1 MVNNEL
7 ANILGYE
14 KSDELLSKNI
24 SDFYFSAQEREKL
37 IEKYDKKESSEVKNI
52 EVKFRKK
59 DSSPIWVLM
68 TARAIKD
75 ENYETISYDG
85 FIIDISVRKNYE
97 LKLISRIEIEEII
110 NEISTQFA
118 QGIYL
123 DTDKH
128 IHTAIKKIG
137 LFTQVDRVYIF
148 QFENNGTLMTNT
160 HEWCN
165 NGVEPQIDNL
175 QHLPV
180 DIFPWWM
187 DKLNKFEIINY
198 EFIADF
204 PVEAKAEQNVLEEQ
218 GIISILVLPM
228 LYEGQLI
235 GFVGFDSVKSNKKWI
250 EHDINVLETLSGLI
264 SGVISR
270 AKRIHELKRAKALAE
285 EGQKRYK
292 SLFYENSSVMLLIDP
307 KTGDIVDA
315 NNAACNYYGYSN
327 QQLTSLKISQINTL
341 SEAEIQ
347 VEMQKALNQERLHFD
362 FKHRLASGEI
372 RDVESYSGK
381 VSVAGNDLLY
391 SIVHDVTERK
401 LAEEKVLKLSSAI
414 EQSSIS
420 ILITNTTGSIEYV
433 NPYFSQLT
441 GYSSE
446 EFWGKNP
453 RILNSGIQSSQFYK
467 KMWNTILK
475 GGTWEGEICNKKKNG
490 ELFWELAKISPI
502 IDSKGEITHFVG
514 IKEDITEKRNIEK
527 KIRFLAD
534 SLEQVGEC
542 VSITDKEDIILYVNR
557 AFCITYGYSNT
568 ELVGQHIGIL
578 QPDNIQQSELMQ
590 LLTETRKGN
599 WKGELINKRKDKS
612 LFPILLSTS
621 VITDEKNNEI
631 AYIGVAMDITEMKK
645 SRSELIAAKEKSEES
660 ESALKHSRDLMR
672 YIIEHNR
679 SAIAVHDKDYRY
691 IFVSQRYL
699 QEYQVK
705 EKDILGKHHYEV
717 FPDLPQKWRDVHKK
731 ALMGEIS
738 SAEDD
743 PYYKEDGTVV
753 WTRWECRP
761 WYEKDNSIG
770 GFIVYTEVITE
781 RKNLELNLKAAK
793 EKAEENERKLIE
805 ANEIAKLGSWELD
818 IETGIFTFTDNL
830 YKIFHT
836 SALEIGGY
844 QMTIENYAK
853 QFVHP
858 EDASLVAEETQKAI
872 ETNDP
877 NFSHY
882 IEHRILYKDGGPGYM
897 GVRFFIIKDE
907 SGKTIKTFG
916 VNQDI
921 TERKIAELELIKA
934 KEKAEES
941 DRLKSAFLANM
952 SHEIRTPM
960 NGILGFTGLLLEPD
974 LSDETKEQY
983 IQIIHQSGERMLN
996 TVTDIVEISKIE
1008 AGIVEVRKSEINVT
1022 EVVKSILKF
1031 FQVQAQK
1038 KGLNLIYQNEN
1049 LEIDI
1054 ILTTDKAKFESIF
1067 SNLIKN
1073 AIKFTEKGNITIS
1086 CCFKNGFIEF
1096 CVKDTGIGI
1105 PKQRQA
1111 AIFNRF
1117 EQADIE
1123 DTRVFEGS
1131 GLGLAIAKSY
1141 VEMLGGEIWVESIE
1155 TKGSEFYF
1163 TIPIFIIEKDR
1174 ASNSKQESK
1183 EKRFNRQYKILIVED
1198 DEISA
1203 IYLKTILND
1212 IAKEITHVD
1221 TGERAIEECKNQD
1234 DFDVILM
1241 DIKMPG
1247 ISGFEA
1253 TKRIREFN
1261 KEVIIIAQTAYALS
1275 GDREKAI
1282 SSGCNDYITKPV
1294 KENEILEKIEKN
1306 IKNCI

>member
-1 MVNNEL
+1 MKNDFNITKALIDLSTDSIFIMQNGIIKYANQNLLQVSGYILSELIGVKFTEFVPTDELEKVYSIFLKRQSGENIPTKYESSAKLKNGKFIDVEVSVVSIVFEGENALQVVLRDITKRKAAERKYQNIIDFAPIGFYQTSRTGDFLLVNKEL
-7 ANILGYE
+7 ANILGYQ

-24 SDFYFSAQEREKL
+24 SDFYFSVQEREKL
-37 IEKYDKKESSEVKNI
+37 IEKYDTKKSSEVKNV

-59 DSSPIWVLM
+59 DGTAIWVLM

-85 FIIDISVRKNYE
+85 FIIDISERKNHE
-97 LKLISRIEIEEII
+97 LHLLNRIEIEEII
-110 NEISTQFA
+110 NEISTLFA

-128 IHTAIKKIG
+128 ILTAIKKIG

-148 QFENNGTLMTNT
+148 QFENNGTLLTNT
-160 HEWCN
+160 YEWCN
-165 NGVEPQIDNL
+165 DGVEPQIDNL

-204 PVEAKAEQNVLEEQ
+204 PVEAKAEKKVLEEQ

-228 LYEGQLI
+228 IYEGQLI
-235 GFVGFDSVKSNKKWI
+235 GFVGFDSVKTNKKWI
-250 EHDINVLETLSGLI
+250 EHDIKVLETLSGLI

-270 AKRIHELKRAKALAE
+270 AKRIYELKRAKTLAE

-292 SLFYENSSVMLLIDP
+292 SLFYENSLVMLLIDP

-315 NNAACNYYGYSN
+315 NNTACNYYGYSN
-327 QQLTSLKISQINTL
+327 QQITSLKITQINTL

-347 VEMQKALNQERLHFD
+347 VKMKKALNTERQHFE

-381 VSVAGNDLLY
+381 LSVAGNDLLY

-401 LAEEKVLKLSSAI
+401 LAEAKVLKLSSAI
-414 EQSSIS
+414 EQSPIS
-420 ILITNTTGSIEYV
+420 ILITDTTGSIEYV
-433 NPYFSQLT
+433 NPYISQLT
-441 GYSSE
+441 GYSPE
-446 EFWGKNP
+446 ELLGNNP
-453 RILNSGIQSSQFYK
+453 SILNSGIQSSQFYK
-467 KMWNTILK
+467 KLWDTILK
-475 GGTWEGEICNKKKNG
+475 GEIWEGEMCNKKKNG

-514 IKEDITEKRNIEK
+514 IKEDITERRSIEN

-534 SLEQVGEC
+534 SLEHVGEC

-557 AFCITYGYSNT
+557 AFCVTYGYSNT
-568 ELVGQHIGIL
+568 ELLGQHIGIL

-590 LLTETRKGN
+590 LFKETRKGN
-599 WKGELINKRKDKS
+599 WKGELINKRKDNS

-621 VITDEKNNEI
+621 KIIDEKKNEI

-645 SRSELIAAKEKSEES
+645 SRSELIA
-660 ESALKHSRDLMR
+660 
-672 YIIEHNR
+672 
-679 SAIAVHDKDYRY
+679 
-691 IFVSQRYL
+691 
-699 QEYQVK
+699 
-705 EKDILGKHHYEV
+705 
-717 FPDLPQKWRDVHKK
+717 
-731 ALMGEIS
+731 
-738 SAEDD
+738 
-743 PYYKEDGTVV
+743 
-753 WTRWECRP
+753 
-761 WYEKDNSIG
+761 
-770 GFIVYTEVITE
+770 
-781 RKNLELNLKAAK
+781 
-793 EKAEENERKLIE
+793 
-805 ANEIAKLGSWELD
+805 
-818 IETGIFTFTDNL
+818 
-830 YKIFHT
+830 
-836 SALEIGGY
+836 
-844 QMTIENYAK
+844 
-853 QFVHP
+853 
-858 EDASLVAEETQKAI
+858 
-872 ETNDP
+872 
-877 NFSHY
+877 
-882 IEHRILYKDGGPGYM
+882 
-897 GVRFFIIKDE
+897 
-907 SGKTIKTFG
+907 
-916 VNQDI
+916 
-921 TERKIAELELIKA
+921 A

-960 NGILGFTGLLLEPD
+960 NGILGFTSLLLEPD

-996 TVTDIVEISKIE
+996 TVSDIVEISKIE
-1008 AGIVEVRKSEINVT
+1008 AGIIDVRKSEINVN
-1022 EVVKSILKF
+1022 EVIRSIHNF
-1031 FQVQAQK
+1031 FQVQTQK

-1049 LEIDI
+1049 LETDI
-1054 ILTTDKAKFESIF
+1054 ILTTDKTKFESIIT
-1067 SNLIKN
+1067 NLVKN
-1073 AIKFTEKGNITIS
+1073 AIKFTEKGNITVS
-1086 CCFKNGFIEF
+1086 CCFKNGFIKF

-1105 PKQRQA
+1105 PKHRQA

-1141 VEMLGGEIWVESIE
+1141 VEMLGGEIWVESTE
-1155 TKGSEFYF
+1155 GQGSEFCF
-1163 TIPIFIIEKDR
+1163 TIPNFIIEKDK
-1174 ASNSKQESK
+1174 ASNSKPDNK
-1183 EKRFNRQYKILIVED
+1183 EKRSKRQCKVLIVED
-1198 DEISA
+1198 DETSA

-1212 IAKEITHVD
+1212 ITEKITHVNS
-1221 TGERAIEECKNQD
+1221 GERAIEECKNQA

-1247 ISGFEA
+1247 ISGYEA

-1261 KEVIIIAQTAYALS
+1261 KDVIIIAQTAYALS
-1275 GDREKAI
+1275 GDREQAI

-1294 KENEILEKIEKN
+1294 KRNEILEKIEKN
-1306 IKNCI
+1306 IKNSI

>member
-1 MVNNEL
+1 MKNDFNITKALIDLSTDSIFIMQNGIIKYANQNLLQVSGYILSELIGVKFTEFVPTDELEKVYSIFLKRQSGENIPTKYESSAKLKNGKFIDVEVSVVSIVFEGENALQVVLRDITKRKAAERKYQNIIDFAPIGFYQTSRTGDFLLVNKEL
-7 ANILGYE
+7 ANILGYQ

-24 SDFYFSAQEREKL
+24 SDFYFSVQEREKL
-37 IEKYDKKESSEVKNI
+37 IEKYDTKKSSEVKNV

-59 DSSPIWVLM
+59 DGTAIWVLM

-85 FIIDISVRKNYE
+85 FIIDISERKNHE
-97 LKLISRIEIEEII
+97 LHLLNRIEIEEII
-110 NEISTQFA
+110 NEISTLFA

-128 IHTAIKKIG
+128 ILTAIKKIG

-148 QFENNGTLMTNT
+148 QFENNGTLLTNT
-160 HEWCN
+160 YEWCN
-165 NGVEPQIDNL
+165 DGVEPQIDNL

-204 PVEAKAEQNVLEEQ
+204 PVEAKAEKKVLEEQ

-228 LYEGQLI
+228 IYEGQLI
-235 GFVGFDSVKSNKKWI
+235 GFVGFDSVKTNKKWI
-250 EHDINVLETLSGLI
+250 EHDIKVLETLSGLI

-270 AKRIHELKRAKALAE
+270 AKRIYELKRAKTLAE

-292 SLFYENSSVMLLIDP
+292 SLFYENSLVMLLIDP

-315 NNAACNYYGYSN
+315 NNTACNYYGYSN
-327 QQLTSLKISQINTL
+327 QQITSLKITQINTL

-347 VEMQKALNQERLHFD
+347 VEMKKALNTERQHFE

-381 VSVAGNDLLY
+381 LSVAGNDLLY

-401 LAEEKVLKLSSAI
+401 LAEAKVLKLSSAI
-414 EQSSIS
+414 EQSPIS
-420 ILITNTTGSIEYV
+420 ILITDTTGSIEYV
-433 NPYFSQLT
+433 NPYISQLT
-441 GYSSE
+441 GYSPE
-446 EFWGKNP
+446 ELLGNNP
-453 RILNSGIQSSQFYK
+453 SILNSGIQSSQFYK
-467 KMWNTILK
+467 KLWDTILK
-475 GGTWEGEICNKKKNG
+475 GEIWEGEMCNKKKNG
-490 ELFWELAKISPI
+490 ELFWELTKISPI

-514 IKEDITEKRNIEK
+514 IKEDITERRSIEN

-534 SLEQVGEC
+534 SLEHVGEC

-557 AFCITYGYSNT
+557 AFCVTYGYSNT
-568 ELVGQHIGIL
+568 ELLGQHIGIL

-590 LLTETRKGN
+590 LFKETRKGN
-599 WKGELINKRKDKS
+599 WKGELINKRKDNS

-621 VITDEKNNEI
+621 KIIDEKKNEI

-645 SRSELIAAKEKSEES
+645 SRSELIA
-660 ESALKHSRDLMR
+660 
-672 YIIEHNR
+672 
-679 SAIAVHDKDYRY
+679 
-691 IFVSQRYL
+691 
-699 QEYQVK
+699 
-705 EKDILGKHHYEV
+705 
-717 FPDLPQKWRDVHKK
+717 
-731 ALMGEIS
+731 
-738 SAEDD
+738 
-743 PYYKEDGTVV
+743 
-753 WTRWECRP
+753 
-761 WYEKDNSIG
+761 
-770 GFIVYTEVITE
+770 
-781 RKNLELNLKAAK
+781 
-793 EKAEENERKLIE
+793 
-805 ANEIAKLGSWELD
+805 
-818 IETGIFTFTDNL
+818 
-830 YKIFHT
+830 
-836 SALEIGGY
+836 
-844 QMTIENYAK
+844 
-853 QFVHP
+853 
-858 EDASLVAEETQKAI
+858 
-872 ETNDP
+872 
-877 NFSHY
+877 
-882 IEHRILYKDGGPGYM
+882 
-897 GVRFFIIKDE
+897 
-907 SGKTIKTFG
+907 
-916 VNQDI
+916 
-921 TERKIAELELIKA
+921 A

-960 NGILGFTGLLLEPD
+960 NGILGFTSLLLEPD

-996 TVTDIVEISKIE
+996 TVSDIVEISKIE
-1008 AGIVEVRKSEINVT
+1008 AGIIDVRKSEINVN
-1022 EVVKSILKF
+1022 EVIRSIHNF
-1031 FQVQAQK
+1031 FQVQTQK

-1049 LEIDI
+1049 LETDI
-1054 ILTTDKAKFESIF
+1054 ILTTDKTKFESIIT
-1067 SNLIKN
+1067 NLVKN
-1073 AIKFTEKGNITIS
+1073 AIKFTEKGNITVS
-1086 CCFKNGFIEF
+1086 CCFKNGFIKF

-1105 PKQRQA
+1105 PKHRQA

-1141 VEMLGGEIWVESIE
+1141 VEMLGGEIWVESTE
-1155 TKGSEFYF
+1155 GQGSEFCF
-1163 TIPIFIIEKDR
+1163 TIPNFIIEKDK
-1174 ASNSKQESK
+1174 ASNSKPDNK
-1183 EKRFNRQYKILIVED
+1183 EKRSKRQCKVLIVED
-1198 DEISA
+1198 DETSA

-1212 IAKEITHVD
+1212 ITEKITHVNS
-1221 TGERAIEECKNQD
+1221 GERAIEECKNQA

-1247 ISGFEA
+1247 ISGYEA

-1261 KEVIIIAQTAYALS
+1261 KDVIIIAQTAYALS
-1275 GDREKAI
+1275 GDREQAI

-1294 KENEILEKIEKN
+1294 KRNEILEKIEKN
-1306 IKNCI
+1306 IKNSI